1 MEYLWLIM
9 MCLCVYANNPDIL
22 SAAVSLK
29 KMKSCSGDTLT
40 NTHEVKYRVNSK
52 KFRINVSK
60 EITLCVQSRP
70 ASPTTTLK
78 NYDDRLV

>member
-22 SAAVSLK
+22 SAAVSLG

-40 NTHEVKYRVNSK
+40 NTHEVKLQSQQ
-52 KFRINVSK
+52 
-60 EITLCVQSRP
+60 EEVQNKCKQRNNIMCTKS
-70 ASPTTTLK
+70 SCLT
-78 NYDDRLV
+78 DDHFEEL